1 MTAGRRASTRRRGW
15 VGGMAA
21 LVLAVLLLA
30 GCGLVNSL
38 VDTTTGLRKAGFS
51 QIRVGLLPGANAR
64 SDVGVS
70 VGVTVDA
77 PPTDDVARVA
87 ARVVWDD
94 FRERFGVL
102 EVVVHGHGPALHR
115 RYAYAQMVAIFG
127 SRNPAYDK
135 TSVTS
140 SVKGLGRNLLAGLA
154 VVVVAVGAVVA
165 VVLLRR
171 RKRGPPPPRPPGA
184 GGPGWGSPAPPGG

>member
-1 MTAGRRASTRRRGW
+1 
-15 VGGMAA
+15 MAA
-21 LVLAVLLLA
+21 LVLAVLLVA

-51 QIRVGLLPGANAR
+51 QIRVGLLPGANAG

-115 RYAYAQMVAIFG
+115 RYAYAQMVTLFG

-140 SVKGLGRNLLAGLA
+140 SVKGLGRNLVAGLALVVVA
-154 VVVVAVGAVVA
+154 VVVVVV

-171 RKRGPPPPRPPGA
+171 RKRGPPPPLAPWPGGPSGPGA